1 MVTTLLIDGMRS
13 VHCARAVFT
22 SLTQVP
28 GIDGADV
35 VMGRATLS
43 HLAPLDETALRDAV
57 QSVGYEVGAI
67 TTDRRTLPLHLG
79 PNADG
84 GGSA

>member
-35 VMGRATLS
+35 VMGRATLT
-43 HLAPLDETALRDAV
+43 HDAPLDDAALRHAV
-57 QSVGYEVGAI
+57 QTVGYEVRTI
-67 TTDRRTLPLHLG
+67 TTDRRILPLHLG
-79 PNADG
+79 PDAEG